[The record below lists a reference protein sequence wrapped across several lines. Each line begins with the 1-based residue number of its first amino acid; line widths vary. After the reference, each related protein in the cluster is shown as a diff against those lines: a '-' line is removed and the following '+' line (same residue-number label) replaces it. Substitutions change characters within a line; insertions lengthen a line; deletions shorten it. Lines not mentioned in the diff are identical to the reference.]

1 MLYTM
6 DGANNI
12 NLFGVKEVAIL
23 MKGTICLRSHVE
35 VKHEIGQHPGRL
47 FCHGHRITAQIAMPR
62 VN

>member
-12 NLFGVKEVAIL
+12 NLFGVKEVVIL

-35 VKHEIGQHPGRL
+35 VKHEIGQHPGASFL
-47 FCHGHRITAQIAMPR
+47 PWT
-62 VN
+62 